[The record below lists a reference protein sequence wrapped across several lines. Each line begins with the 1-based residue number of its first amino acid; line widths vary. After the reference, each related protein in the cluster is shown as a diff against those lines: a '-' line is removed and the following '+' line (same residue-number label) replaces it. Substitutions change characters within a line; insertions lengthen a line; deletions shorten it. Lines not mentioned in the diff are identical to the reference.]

1 MNRVSHAAGQEVFMR
16 ALRQQVGAGLIV
28 AMLAGPG
35 AMGAESATIA
45 AVWKEQK
52 IDFVYFG
59 RTSRYTCDG
68 MRDKLRA
75 ILGTMGVRRDIS
87 AVAVGCAINGEP
99 RELRESSPTVHLVF
113 SSPALPD
120 ASAKPAHPG
129 DLLLVDA
136 QFEAFSIATDAFRN
150 MQPGDCELVEEFVR
164 QILPKLTTRNV
175 QSDVTCIPYQLSG
188 SHYAVRGEVL
198 RPLPAH

>member
-1 MNRVSHAAGQEVFMR
+1 MR
-16 ALRQQVGAGLIV
+16 ALTQQVGVALIV
-28 AMLAGPG
+28 VGAALTGTMLTAPG
-35 AMGAESATIA
+35 ALGAQSAAIP

-75 ILGTMGVRRDIS
+75 ILDTMGVRRDIH
-87 AVAVGCAINGEP
+87 AIAVGCAVTGDM

-120 ASAKPAHPG
+120 ASAVPAHPG
-129 DLLLVDA
+129 DLAPLDA
-136 QFEAFSIATDAFRN
+136 QFEAFTIATDAFRN

-164 QILPKLTTRNV
+164 QILPKLATRNV
-175 QSDVTCIPYQLSG
+175 QSDVTCIPHQLSG
-188 SHYAVRGEVL
+188 SHYVVRGEVL

>member
-1 MNRVSHAAGQEVFMR
+1 MR
-16 ALRQQVGAGLIV
+16 ALPQTFGTGLIV
-28 AMLAGPG
+28 AGATLAATLLTAASALG
-35 AMGAESATIA
+35 AGDAAMS
-45 AVWKEQK
+45 AVWKEQG

-68 MRDKLRA
+68 LRDKLRA
-75 ILGTMGVRRDIS
+75 ILGTMGVRRDIR
-87 AVAVGCAINGEP
+87 ADAVGCAYGGEP
-99 RELRESSPTVHLVF
+99 RELREGTPSVHLVF

-120 ASAKPAHPG
+120 AGTKPAHPG
-129 DLLLVDA
+129 DLAPVDA

-164 QILPKLTTRNV
+164 QVLPKLTTRNV
-175 QSDVTCIPYQLSG
+175 KSDVTCIPYQLSG

>member
-1 MNRVSHAAGQEVFMR
+1 MR
-16 ALRQQVGAGLIV
+16 ALTQQVSMALIIVGAALTGTVLTAPAAV
-28 AMLAGPG
+28 GG
-35 AMGAESATIA
+35 ESAAIP

-52 IDFVYFG
+52 VDFVYFG

-75 ILGTMGVRRDIS
+75 VLGTMGVRRDIS
-87 AVAVGCAINGEP
+87 AIAVGCAVTGDG
-99 RELRESSPTVHLVF
+99 RELRESSPTVNLVF
-113 SSPALPD
+113 SAPALPD

-129 DLLLVDA
+129 DLAPVEA
-136 QFEAFSIATDAFRN
+136 QFEAFTIATDAFRN

-164 QILPKLTTRNV
+164 QILPKLTTRNL
-175 QSDVTCIPYQLSG
+175 QSDVTCIPHQLSG
-188 SHYAVRGEVL
+188 SHYVVRGEVL

>member
-1 MNRVSHAAGQEVFMR
+1 MR
-16 ALRQQVGAGLIV
+16 ALTQRVGTARIV
-28 AMLAGPG
+28 AGAAMAAMILAACG
-35 AMGAESATIA
+35 AVGAESAQIP

-59 RTSRYTCDG
+59 RTSRYSCDG

-75 ILGTMGVRRDIS
+75 ILDTMGVRRDMS
-87 AVAVGCAINGEP
+87 TVAVGCAINGEP

-113 SSPALPD
+113 SSPALPA

-129 DLLLVDA
+129 DLAPVDA
-136 QFEAFSIATDAFRN
+136 QFESFTIATDAFRN